1 MQAGDA
7 LCRPCSTLGEGK
19 PIVAISYVSDLET
32 PSVLID
38 LDKMERNIALMQK
51 RCDDLGIQFRP
62 HIKTHK
68 IPDIARRQIEAG
80 AVGIACQKVSEAEV
94 FADAG
99 FHDIQIPYNIVG
111 ERKTRRLAALAK
123 RARVTVT
130 VDSQAVVD
138 GIAVAAREAGV
149 FISMMV
155 ELVSLNQR
163 TGTTPQAALE
173 LAQRIEAAD
182 GLHFAG
188 LMIYPSDAAIRPR
201 LQATLA
207 LLADAGIAVETVSGG
222 GSGASND
229 AHLLPELTELRVGTS
244 IFWDWN
250 CVAADYTGF
259 DNVAMRVLATVV
271 SANEPERVILDSGSK
286 AIHSETIDGQFGHL
300 VEYPA
305 ARLHKV
311 NEEHGYVD
319 CSACPSPPTVG
330 EIVHIIPVHTCVV
343 TNLHNQLYG
352 VRGDRVEVIWDV
364 AARGM
369 VW

>member
-1 MQAGDA
+1 M
-7 LCRPCSTLGEGK
+7 
-19 PIVAISYVSDLET
+19 AISRVSDLET

-38 LDKMERNIALMQK
+38 LDKMERNIAVMQA
-51 RCDDLGIQFRP
+51 RCDELGIKFRP

-94 FADAG
+94 FAAAG
-99 FHDIQIPYNIVG
+99 FNDIQIPYNIVG
-111 ERKTRRLAALAK
+111 RRKTRRLATLAQQ
-123 RARVTVT
+123 AHVTVT
-130 VDSQAVVD
+130 VDSTAVID
-138 GIAVAAREAGV
+138 GIAEAAQEIGV
-149 FISMMV
+149 SISMMV
-155 ELVSLNQR
+155 ELVSLGER
-163 TGTTPQAALE
+163 TGTTPAAALE
-173 LAQRIEAAD
+173 LARHIVAKD
-182 GLHFAG
+182 NLRFAG
-188 LMIYPSDAAIRPR
+188 VMIYPSDAAIRPR
-201 LQATLA
+201 LLETLDLFNA
-207 LLADAGIAVETVSGG
+207 AGIAVETISGG
-222 GSGASND
+222 GSGASSE

-250 CVAADYTGF
+250 CVADDLASF
-259 DNVAMRVLATVV
+259 DNCAMRVLATVV
-271 SANEPERVILDSGSK
+271 SANEPGRVILDSGSK
-286 AIHSETIDGQFGHL
+286 AIHSETNNGQYGYIL
-300 VEYPA
+300 EYPN

-319 CSACPSPPTVG
+319 CSACPNQPSVG

-352 VRGDRVEVIWDV
+352 VRGDAIEEIWDV

>member
-1 MQAGDA
+1 M
-7 LCRPCSTLGEGK
+7 
-19 PIVAISYVSDLET
+19 AISHVSDLET

-38 LDKMERNIALMQK
+38 LDKMERNITRMQA
-51 RCDDLGIQFRP
+51 RCDELGINFRP

-99 FHDIQIPYNIVG
+99 FRDIQIPYNIVG
-111 ERKTRRLAALAK
+111 KRKTRRLAALAK
-123 RARVTVT
+123 RAEVTVT
-130 VDSQAVVD
+130 VDSQAALG
-138 GIAVAAREAGV
+138 GIAEAAREVGV
-149 FISMMV
+149 TISMMV
-155 ELVSLNQR
+155 ELVSLGER
-163 TGTTPQAALE
+163 TGTTPAAALE
-173 LAQRIEAAD
+173 LAKQISSAD
-182 GLHFAG
+182 SLRFAG
-188 LMIYPSDAAIRPR
+188 VMIYPSDAAIRPR
-201 LQATLA
+201 LLETLA
-207 LLADAGIAVETVSGG
+207 LLERAGIAVETVSGG
-222 GSGASND
+222 GSGASED

-244 IFWDWN
+244 IFWDWT
-250 CVAADYTGF
+250 CVASERASLD
-259 DNVAMRVLATVV
+259 DCAMRVLATVV

-286 AIHSETIDGQFGHL
+286 AIHSETVGGQFGYII
-300 VEYPA
+300 EYPN

-319 CSACPSPPTVG
+319 CSACPSPPSVG
-330 EIVHIIPVHTCVV
+330 EIVHIVPVHTCVV

-352 VRGDRVEVIWDV
+352 IRGETIEEVWDV

>member
-1 MQAGDA
+1 M
-7 LCRPCSTLGEGK
+7 
-19 PIVAISYVSDLET
+19 AISLVSELET

-38 LDKMERNIALMQK
+38 LDKMEDNIEAMQK
-51 RCDDLGIQFRP
+51 HCDELGINFRP

-94 FADAG
+94 FAAAG
-99 FHDIQIPYNIVG
+99 FSDIQIPYNIVG
-111 ERKTRRLAALAK
+111 RRKTRRLAKLAQQ
-123 RARVTVT
+123 AAVTVT
-130 VDSQAVVD
+130 VDSKPVVD
-138 GIAVAAREAGV
+138 GIAEAAQEADV
-149 FISMMV
+149 TISMMV
-155 ELVSLNQR
+155 ELVSLGER
-163 TGTTPQAALE
+163 TGTTPAAALE
-173 LAQRIEAAD
+173 LAQHIAATD
-182 GLHFAG
+182 NLRFAG
-188 LMIYPSDAAIRPR
+188 VMIYPSDAAIRPR
-201 LQATLA
+201 LLETLD
-207 LLADAGIAVETVSGG
+207 LLADAGIAVQTISGG
-222 GSGASND
+222 GSGASSE

-250 CVAADYTGF
+250 CVAVDRASF
-259 DNVAMRVLATVV
+259 DKVAMRVIATVV
-271 SANEPERVILDSGSK
+271 SANEPDRVILDSGSK
-286 AIHSETIDGQFGHL
+286 AIHSETNNGQFGYI
-300 VEYPA
+300 VEYPD

-319 CSACPSPPTVG
+319 CSACPRPPVVG

-352 VRGDRVEVIWDV
+352 IRGENIEEVWDV

>member
-1 MQAGDA
+1 
-7 LCRPCSTLGEGK
+7 
-19 PIVAISYVSDLET
+19 VAISLLSDLET

-38 LDKMERNIALMQK
+38 LDKMERNIASMQK
-51 RCDDLGIQFRP
+51 RCDDLGISFRP

-94 FADAG
+94 FVEAG
-99 FHDIQIPYNIVG
+99 FRDIQIPYNIVG
-111 ERKTRRLAALAK
+111 ERKTRRLAKLAQQ
-123 RARVTVT
+123 ADVTVT
-130 VDSQAVVD
+130 VDSKPVTD
-138 GIAVAAREAGV
+138 GIAEAAQEVGV
-149 FISMMV
+149 TISMMV
-155 ELVSLNQR
+155 ELVSLGER
-163 TGTTPQAALE
+163 TGTTPAAALE
-173 LAQRIEAAD
+173 LARHIAATD
-182 GLHFAG
+182 NLRFAG

-201 LQATLA
+201 LQETLA

-259 DNVAMRVLATVV
+259 DNCAMVVLATVV
-271 SANEPERVILDSGSK
+271 SANEPDRVILDSGSK
-286 AIHSETIDGQFGHL
+286 ALNAETVNGQFGYI
-300 VEYPA
+300 VEYPD

-319 CSACPSPPTVG
+319 FSDCDTIPQVG
-330 EIVHIIPVHTCVV
+330 DAVHVIPVHTCVV
-343 TNLHNQLYG
+343 TNLHNQIYG
-352 VRGDRVEVIWDV
+352 VRGDRVEQVWDV

>member
-1 MQAGDA
+1 M
-7 LCRPCSTLGEGK
+7 
-19 PIVAISYVSDLET
+19 AITRVSDLET

-38 LDKMERNIALMQK
+38 LDKMERNIASMQA
-51 RCDDLGIQFRP
+51 RCDELGINFRP

-94 FADAG
+94 FVDAG
-99 FHDIQIPYNIVG
+99 FRDIQIPYNIVG
-111 ERKTRRLAALAK
+111 ERKTRRLAALAQ
-123 RARVTVT
+123 RADVSVT

-138 GIAVAAREAGV
+138 GIAEAAQEVG
-149 FISMMV
+149 ITIGMMV
-155 ELVSLNQR
+155 ELVSLGER
-163 TGTTPQAALE
+163 TGTTPAAALE
-173 LAQRIEAAD
+173 LARHIAATD
-182 GLHFAG
+182 CLRFAG

-201 LQATLA
+201 LQETLA
-207 LLADAGIAVETVSGG
+207 LLADAGIAAETVSGG
-222 GSGASND
+222 GSGASSD

-250 CVAADYTGF
+250 CVAADYTSF
-259 DNVAMRVLATVV
+259 DKCAMRVLATVV
-271 SANEPERVILDSGSK
+271 SANEPDRVILDSGSK
-286 AIHSETIDGQFGHL
+286 AIHSETIDGLYGYIM
-300 VEYPA
+300 EYPD

-319 CSACPSPPTVG
+319 CSASPSPPLVG
-330 EIVHIIPVHTCVV
+330 DIVHIIPVHTCVV

-352 VRGDRVEVIWDV
+352 VRGDAIEQVWNV